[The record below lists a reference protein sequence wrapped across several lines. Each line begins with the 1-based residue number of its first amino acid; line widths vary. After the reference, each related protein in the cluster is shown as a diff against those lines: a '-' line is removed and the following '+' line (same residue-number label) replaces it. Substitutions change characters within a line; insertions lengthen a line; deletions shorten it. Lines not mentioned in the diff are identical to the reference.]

1 MPRRFDSV
9 VHDQAVGPV
18 PDGTPAPDS
27 LAPNTTPPIADA
39 PITPPTS
46 AIAPSDDA
54 SPDAEPAARNRRP
67 KGE

>member
-27 LAPNTTPPIADA
+27 PTSDTTPPIADA
-39 PITPPTS
+39 PITPPIPLTT
-46 AIAPSDDA
+46 SDDA
-54 SPDAEPAARNRRP
+54 STNAEPAARTRRP